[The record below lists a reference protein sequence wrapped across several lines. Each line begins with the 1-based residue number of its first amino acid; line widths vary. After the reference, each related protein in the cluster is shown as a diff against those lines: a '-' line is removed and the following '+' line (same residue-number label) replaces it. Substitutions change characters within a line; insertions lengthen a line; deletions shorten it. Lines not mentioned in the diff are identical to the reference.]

1 MDLHSLDVYV
11 DLSPQPVAANMST
24 SRLIILLFTVFV
36 ISFCL
41 SSSASHDEIKIGAL
55 IPWNGSWEAGQRMAS
70 ALLVGFDTVQNKMN
84 LLQDYNLTYS
94 WKDSECNAGA
104 TLRALTDFQANEP
117 DIHAYIGPGCSVGCV
132 PGGFLA
138 AYWNIP
144 MISYGCIESTLSD
157 KLKYPTFVRTV
168 GTYHQSGHMFLE
180 IMKHFKWKEVAILSS
195 TESLWSQVA
204 SFMKNET
211 SRNSE
216 FKVSYFHGF
225 TPGFTT
231 DEQFKEM
238 LRSASQVA
246 HVFIIIG
253 YGPSVRQIVLNLY
266 DLKMITQGYAY
277 FTFAMTPHDCKGG
290 NDGRDQ
296 DACKAFEGIMDISN
310 YVPSDQKYKMFEES
324 VRQKMP
330 LFAGLGHHMPANEE
344 VDSYAGF
351 LHDAVVLY
359 ALAVHDALQNG
370 ENFTD
375 GQTFLKYLTNR
386 SFEGI
391 SGYIYIDSHGDRS
404 LSLQLKNFQNGKM
417 LSIASFF
424 METGKLQF
432 GSNVTLLWPGGST
445 VAPLGRPECGFNM
458 ELCPSLEP
466 WKIAM
471 YAMSAFI
478 GAVLCLGALF
488 FHRKK
493 KAYESSL
500 SKQQWKVLSQ
510 EVKFTKKALDNRST
524 VSSILNGSCGD
535 EVSMASRASEEFD
548 DLRGQVFANVA
559 VYKSTVVAVKRLR
572 KKSVSISR
580 QIQIELKEVYDLQHL
595 NINRFIGA
603 SVDPPNIWI
612 LTQYCNKGS
621 LQDILNNERMT
632 LDWMFQMSFASD
644 IARGMSFLHKSSIGC
659 HGNLKSGN
667 CVVDSRWVCKI
678 TDVGLEN
685 FKQGQSQDPDLGMD
699 AYYNGLLWRAPEHL
713 QELSSVCKSQEGDV
727 YSYGIILQEILLR
740 DLPYCMNDFM
750 EAKTIVTRVQSRESP
765 SFRPL
770 IPTRYNDMLYT
781 KMMLSCWNDEPTHRP
796 TFSEVLQTI
805 KKINGGK
812 EINIM
817 DNMISLMEKYTDHL
831 EETVA
836 ERTQQLEEEKAKT
849 DALLYRML
857 PQSVAEQLKRGEPV
871 TAELFDQVTIFFS
884 DIVGFTNL
892 ASESKP
898 LEIVNLLN
906 DLYTC
911 FDHIIDCHD
920 VYKVETIGD
929 SYMVVSGLPK
939 RNGISHA
946 GQIANMSLDLLSDMS
961 HFEIKHLPEKQLQ
974 LRIGIHTGSCVAG
987 VVGLKMPRYCLFG
1000 DTVNTASRM
1009 ESSGLALRIHVSS
1022 HCKEIL
1028 DKIGGYYL
1036 EERGWTS
1043 MKGKG
1048 CLFTYFLN
1056 GREGFTKSL
1065 PDLNKAATLEEHD
1078 FK

>member
-11 DLSPQPVAANMST
+11 ELSPQPVAANMST

-104 TLRALTDFQANEP
+104 TLRALADFQANEP
-117 DIHAYIGPGCSVGCV
+117 DIHVYIGPGCSVGCV

-180 IMKHFKWKEVAILSS
+180 IMKQFKWKEVAILSS

-266 DLKMITQGYAY
+266 DLEMITQGYAY

-296 DACKAFEGIMDISN
+296 EACKAFEGIMDISN
-310 YVPSDQKYKMFEES
+310 YVPSNQKYKMFEES

-330 LFAGLGHHMPANEE
+330 LFAGLGHSMNASEE

-391 SGYIYIDSHGDRS
+391 SGSIYIDSHGDRS

-417 LSIASFF
+417 LSVASFF

-458 ELCPSLEP
+458 EFCPSLG
-466 WKIAM
+466 I
-471 YAMSAFI
+471 
-478 GAVLCLGALF
+478 L
-488 FHRKK
+488 
-493 KAYESSL
+493 
-500 SKQQWKVLSQ
+500 
-510 EVKFTKKALDNRST
+510 
-524 VSSILNGSCGD
+524 VSSMLNGSCGD

-572 KKSVSISR
+572 KKSVSLSR
-580 QIQIELKEVYDLQHL
+580 QILIELKEVYDLQHL

-621 LQDILNNERMT
+621 LQDILNNEKMT

-685 FKQGQSQDPDLGMD
+685 FKQGQSQEPELGMD

-765 SFRPL
+765 SFRPV

-781 KMMLSCWNDEPTHRP
+781 KMMLSCWNDEPTYRP

-1009 ESSGLALRIHVSS
+1009 ESSGLGKCFFYYSFPFILSS
-1022 HCKEIL
+1022 FLATLLLL
-1028 DKIGGYYL
+1028 DYL
-1036 EERGWTS
+1036 HTLS
-1043 MKGKG
+1043 FQAPFLKCSPFFFFQGKG

-1065 PDLNKAATLEEHD
+1065 PDLNKAANLEEHD